1 MFQASS
7 FKLYVLFAILFLSF
21 VFPVDAARLYLET
34 PVQEVGVGQKMEIV
48 VRVDSEN
55 EVVNAFEG
63 MITVPSGVVVLEV
76 RDGSSLVSFWV
87 ERPHVINDRSVVFSG
102 IIPGGWKGARGELL
116 SMIVE
121 TQSESGDDITISGAR
136 VLLHDGLG
144 IQTTL
149 TTPSLPLRVD
159 SGVPLFPFVDVID
172 DTEPPEPFVPIVAQD
187 PSIFDGD
194 YFVVFAAQD
203 KGLGIDHY
211 EVFETFSELVDEEA
225 ADWREA
231 ESPHRLG
238 DQTRR
243 SYVYV
248 RAVDRAGNTRVA
260 VVPPS
265 PLFDVIV
272 ELVRRRP
279 VSIIPFIA
287 FGILLGFIFFV
298 ISKRIRRYIIRRRV
312 HRDDR

>member
-1 MFQASS
+1 MKNSKQQLKIKITVLYFVVFS
-7 FKLYVLFAILFLSF
+7 FSLFVLPLSEAN
-21 VFPVDAARLYLET
+21 AARLFLEA
-34 PVQEVGVGQKMEIV
+34 PASEVGVGQKMEIV

-63 MITVPSGVVVLEV
+63 TITFPSGVVVREV
-76 RDGSSLVSFWV
+76 RDGSSLVSFWA
-87 ERPHVINDRSVVFSG
+87 ERPRVVNDRSVVFSG
-102 IIPGGWKGARGELL
+102 IIPGGWNGARGELL

-121 TQSESGDDITISGAR
+121 TQSEGRDGITISDAR

-144 IQTTL
+144 TQTTL
-149 TTPSLPLRVD
+149 TTPLFLLSVD

-172 DTEPPEPFVPIVAQD
+172 DTEPPEPFTPIVAQD

-203 KGLGIDHY
+203 KGTGIDRY
-211 EVFETFSELVDEEA
+211 EIFETLSELVDEEA
-225 ADWREA
+225 AAWKEA
-231 ESPHRLG
+231 ESPHRLQ

-260 VVPPS
+260 IPVPA
-265 PLFDVIV
+265 PLFDFII

-279 VSIIPFIA
+279 VSIIPFIT
-287 FGILLGFIFFV
+287 FGILLGYIIFV
-298 ISKRIRRYIIRRRV
+298 IYKRIRNLS
-312 HRDDR
+312 